1 MKKYHLI
8 LTRDNKGK
16 MLPCAYA
23 ECIDHALDYTRRNSG
38 VFKIVKLDA
47 IQLFNVME
55 NYCIQFIGGKE
66 EVE

>member
-1 MKKYHLI
+1 
-8 LTRDNKGK
+8 

-38 VFKIVKLDA
+38 VFRIVKLDV

-55 NYCIQFIGGKE
+55 NYCIHFIGGKE
-66 EVE
+66 VVE